1 MAFETGNANNF
12 ADLLNR
18 LISFLTTNAELVAA
32 GQQYQVIF
40 DRTTSYP
47 NREVSGLD
55 RRHVVFRSRGLSGLD
70 EIYTAITTKSN
81 SSLDYYNWRIQGG
94 TGFFDGNLPEL
105 VTDLSQGAGLLNPC
119 SFEQVAMFWDSQMPY
134 WFFANGRRWW
144 VVAKVSNINES
155 CGAGFILP
163 ACMPSQFRYPLT
175 LWGSTT
181 VEGSRWSDVSNT
193 HGGICT
199 GDARIR
205 MPDGVWQRYS
215 GYQHRMSGVNSNT
228 NAQYLLPTGI
238 PGNQDSSSGG
248 PALDSI
254 YGDLRDN
261 AGGGFSLFPVTLA
274 KIRALETGGTVNS
287 TGMTVGE
294 ADGLFWVPAFNS
306 GAEDVIQYNGQ
317 NYVCFQS
324 ANKSDNPFIYALRA
338 S

>member
-32 GQQYQVIF
+32 NQQYQVIF

-47 NREVSGLD
+47 NREVGGLD

-105 VTDLSQGAGLLNPC
+105 ITDLSQGAGLINPC
-119 SFEQVAMFWDSQMPY
+119 MQTQVGMFWNGQMQY

-155 CGAGFILP
+155 VGAGFILP
-163 ACMPSQFRYPLT
+163 ACMPSQFRYPLA
-175 LWGSTT
+175 LWGSMTS
-181 VEGSRWSDVSNT
+181 EGSRWSDTSNS
-193 HGGICT
+193 HGSVCT
-199 GDARIR
+199 GDAYIR
-205 MPDGVWQRYS
+205 MPDGQWTRFS
-215 GYQHRMSGVNSNT
+215 GYQHKLSGVSSNGSD
-228 NAQYLLPTGI
+228 YLLPTGI
-238 PGNQDSSSGG
+238 PGDQDSSTGG
-248 PALDSI
+248 PSVDAI
-254 YGDLRDN
+254 QTNLREN

-274 KIRALETGGTVNS
+274 RVRVLETGGNLTS

-294 ADGLFWVPAFNS
+294 ADGLFWIPAYNS
-306 GAEDVIQYNGQ
+306 GAEDVLQYNGQ
-317 NYVCFQS
+317 DYVCFQS
-324 ANKSDNPFIYALRA
+324 ANKSNNPFIYALRA